1 MFLNTAVLLAF
12 IPTFF
17 FVSITP
23 GMCMTLSMS
32 LGMTVGVRRTLWM
45 MIGEL
50 AGVALVATSAVVGIA
65 AVMLNFPLLFM
76 AFKIV
81 GGLYL
86 AYLGVQLWRSKGKLA
101 LAAMGEQQRQIS
113 RKDLVWQG
121 FMTAIANPKG
131 WAFFIAL
138 LPPFIDPAISMVSQL
153 PALIAIILL
162 LEFVCLVIYAS
173 GGKSLALLLK
183 NQSNVKLIN
192 RCAGT
197 LMLGV
202 GGWLI
207 AS

>member
-1 MFLNTAVLLAF
+1 
-12 IPTFF
+12 
-17 FVSITP
+17 
-23 GMCMTLSMS
+23 MTLSMS